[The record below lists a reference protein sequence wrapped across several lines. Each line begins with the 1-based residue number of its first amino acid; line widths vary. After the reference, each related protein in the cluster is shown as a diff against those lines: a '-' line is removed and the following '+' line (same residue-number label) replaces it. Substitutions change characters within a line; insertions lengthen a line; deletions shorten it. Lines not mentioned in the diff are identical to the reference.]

1 VLVSVQCGALV
12 VQVVPR
18 AGSESL
24 RHRLAVADQMAQSG
38 IPSGAELGQRLRQT
52 ILANGG
58 RKLRQYLEKARLG
71 RRGDLTDRLRGLD
84 KLVRHDFIGEALGR
98 VVEHVFIQAT
108 VREPS
113 LMLSTGGP
121 PGTPSRCVHQS
132 PVRLSPNCSKESDI
146 KTSKW

>member
-1 VLVSVQCGALV
+1 MLVSVQCGVLV

-84 KLVRHDFIGEALGR
+84 KLVRHDFMGEALGR
-98 VVEHVFIQAT
+98 VVEQ
-108 VREPS
+108 S
-113 LMLSTGGP
+113 SSKQLSGN
-121 PGTPSRCVHQS
+121 R
-132 PVRLSPNCSKESDI
+132 R
-146 KTSKW
+146 